1 MGVSHC
7 LNRTVSLSI
16 EDNDIKIAKRKIVL
30 GIFFVLAFT
39 IIIIVNLIS
48 NEEMFLMFFH
58 SDPNTVAA
66 MRQTFFIFMAILL
79 FEGVQILFLGIL
91 KTLQMDKLWKL
102 PALSHYLIALGSAI
116 IFGFWLD
123 LKLEGI
129 WLGWLLGILSSLAF

>member
-1 MGVSHC
+1 
-7 LNRTVSLSI
+7 
-16 EDNDIKIAKRKIVL
+16 
-30 GIFFVLAFT
+30 
-39 IIIIVNLIS
+39 
-48 NEEMFLMFFH
+48 MFLTLFH
-58 SDPNTVAA
+58 SDPNAVAA